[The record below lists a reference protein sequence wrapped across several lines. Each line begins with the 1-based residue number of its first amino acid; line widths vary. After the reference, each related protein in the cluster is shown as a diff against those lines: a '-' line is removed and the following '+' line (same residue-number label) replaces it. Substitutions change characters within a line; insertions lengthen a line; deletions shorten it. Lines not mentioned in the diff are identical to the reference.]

1 MSRGHLR
8 QRSLG
13 SWTLKYEGPR
23 GTDGKRTTFY
33 RTIRGS
39 KREAAAELARLQ
51 AAVADNQHVA
61 PNRLTVAAF
70 LEERMRHWVATK
82 QISART
88 AQGYS
93 QLINTHIVPHIGAR
107 PVQRLG
113 TRDVES
119 WHTILLTSGRHDG
132 KGGLNPRTAGHA
144 HRVLSKALADGVR
157 HGLLTK
163 NIAAI
168 QKAPRLDAEEMQIL
182 SPAAVDNLPAQLSGH
197 ELEAI
202 VLVGLFCGLRRG
214 EILALREKNW
224 DQNEERIQVRETL
237 EETRSGLRFKP
248 PKTKAGIRDVSLP
261 AIVTDALVV
270 HRKRVLERRLMLGL
284 GKLSGED
291 LIFPNALGQPRSP
304 NAVSAAWSKL
314 AQELGLE
321 GVSFHGL
328 RHTHASM
335 LIAHGVDVVT
345 ISKRLGHASPTITL
359 QTYSH
364 LFRPGDGKAAAAIN
378 AALGG

>member
-1 MSRGHLR
+1 MSRGHIR
-8 QRSLG
+8 QRAPGTWS
-13 SWTLKYEGPR
+13 LKYEGPR
-23 GTDGKRTTFY
+23 AADGRRASFY
-33 RTIRGS
+33 KTVRGS
-39 KREAAAELARLQ
+39 KREAAIELARLQ
-51 AAVADNQHVA
+51 AAVADNTHVA
-61 PNRLTVAAF
+61 PNKLAVAAF
-70 LEERMRHWVATK
+70 LTERMKHWVATG

-88 AQGYS
+88 AQGYA
-93 QLINTHIVPHIGAR
+93 QLIDTHIVPHLGAR

-113 TRDVES
+113 TRDIES
-119 WHTILLTSGRHDG
+119 WQATLLASGRHDG
-132 KGGLNPRTAGHA
+132 AGGLNPRTVGHA

-163 NIAAI
+163 NVAAI
-168 QKAPRLDAEEMQIL
+168 QKAPKLDLEEMAIL
-182 SPAAVDNLPAQLSGH
+182 SPAAVDALPAQLAGH

-202 VLVGLFCGLRRG
+202 AIVGLFCGLRRG
-214 EILALREKNW
+214 EILAVREKNLNF
-224 DQNEERIQVRETL
+224 DEELIRVRETL
-237 EETRSGLRFKP
+237 EETKDGLRFKP

-261 AIVTDALVV
+261 AIVTDVLVA
-270 HRKRVLERRLMLGL
+270 HRKRLLERRLILGL

-304 NAVSAAWSKL
+304 NTVSAAWSKL
-314 AQELGLE
+314 AQELGLQ
-321 GVSFHGL
+321 VSFHGL

-335 LIAHGVDVVT
+335 LIDQGIDVVT